1 MARTAKTTDT
11 KKVEEKT
18 AKPNT
23 SSEDKVAEENKELKN
38 RLAELEA
45 LVKKMSENVQQTP
58 VVEPVKKEKKEKSVP
73 FINMTAGTLVLKGSQ
88 MWTIEGQFKSRKFSE
103 REAIIILSNMNNCI
117 RSGKVYIADADFIQ
131 ENDLY
136 DAYQY
141 ILSDKELKTIFDRE
155 PTYIIEAYKMV
166 ADGQKQIIID
176 MVIDRVSKGLSVD
189 ANVLLQLGKLS
200 GKDLLNI
207 EPLED

>member
-18 AKPNT
+18 AKPTT
-23 SSEDKVAEENKELKN
+23 SSKDKVAEENKELKN

-45 LVKKMSENVQQTP
+45 LVKKMSENAQQTP
-58 VVEPVKKEKKEKSVP
+58 VVELVKKEKKEKSVP
-73 FINMTAGTLVLKGSQ
+73 FVNMTAGTLVLRGSQ

-103 REAIIILSNMNNCI
+103 REAIVILSNMNNCI